1 MSERSGAPARYAH
14 PGARTQRCKTCEGC
28 TAVDCRLCKPC
39 LDMPKYG
46 GQGGLKQCC
55 IKRQCVLIVSEKVR
69 LARGLGTGYT
79 GPWSGCLECRGLY
92 DADKN
97 AVLHCSNAAC
107 AAALAAPGGADGAD
121 ADRAGEAAA
130 APRTAASSS
139 STSPAPNASRSR
151 TRRVCLSRRRRIST
165 PPSTPSPK

>member
-1 MSERSGAPARYAH
+1 MSERSSAQARYAS
-14 PGARTQRCKTCEGC
+14 AASRTQRCKTCEGC

-79 GPWSGCLECRGLY
+79 GPWSGCLECR
-92 DADKN
+92 DKG
-97 AVLHCSNAAC
+97 AAGHEVS
-107 AAALAAPGGADGAD
+107 A
-121 ADRAGEAAA
+121 
-130 APRTAASSS
+130 T
-139 STSPAPNASRSR
+139 
-151 TRRVCLSRRRRIST
+151 T
-165 PPSTPSPK
+165 PL